1 MSQDRKITNFQLTIA
16 QKNDISI
23 AIAIAIT
30 MLTVQTQSPTP
41 LPSCQH
47 IIGKST

>member
-1 MSQDRKITNFQLTIA
+1 MSQNCKITNFHVTIA

-47 IIGKST
+47 IIGKRT